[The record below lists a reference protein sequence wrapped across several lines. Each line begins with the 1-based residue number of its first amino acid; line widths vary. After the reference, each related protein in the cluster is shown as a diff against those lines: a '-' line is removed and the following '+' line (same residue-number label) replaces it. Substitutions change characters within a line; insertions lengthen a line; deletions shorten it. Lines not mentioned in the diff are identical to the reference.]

1 MTGRTADGSRRREKN
16 CGPRSAGPVEPIE
29 SIDPIRHI
37 DSVEPPYTGYD
48 TWDLMNA
55 ALRQLAAERAGL
67 AEMLAEVDEFLR
79 SPGGHA
85 ALDEWYRARGL
96 SGLDSGMLVDQVG
109 LTLFSLRKYVRQ
121 NRQHS

>member
-16 CGPRSAGPVEPIE
+16 RGPGSAGPAEPAGF
-29 SIDPIRHI
+29 IDPIKDI
-37 DSVEPPYTGYD
+37 DFIEPAYTGYD

-109 LTLFSLRKYVRQ
+109 LTLFSLRKYARQ
-121 NRQHS
+121 DRRHP